1 MQNKDLVTPL
11 KRNFNKKWWL
21 VNEELLHTLK
31 LVLSAILFSEYLGI
45 KIKIGINNIYYS
57 MVLIQ
62 IYFVQLIYCF
72 YDNDDELNDDKYF

>member
-11 KRNFNKKWWL
+11 KRNFDKKWWL

-31 LVLSAILFSEYLGI
+31 PAILFSEYLGI
-45 KIKIGINNIYYS
+45 KIKYGIDNILLFYGFDS
-57 MVLIQ
+57 
-62 IYFVQLIYCF
+62 IYFAQLIYCF

>member
-45 KIKIGINNIYYS
+45 KINIGINNIYYS

-72 YDNDDELNDDKYF
+72 YDNDDELNNDQYF